1 MIEYYSP
8 DLGKN
13 PEDPFARAASG
24 QLVRRSYWLGLSDR
38 SVVLAMT
45 MGVGANIT
53 NEQKRLHLEDIVR
66 QHLVEKICIQEVL
79 PPE

>member
-1 MIEYYSP
+1 M
-8 DLGKN
+8 
-13 PEDPFARAASG
+13 
-24 QLVRRSYWLGLSDR
+24 GLSDR

-53 NEQKRLHLEDIVR
+53 NEQKRLHLEDIAR
-66 QHLVEKICIQEVL
+66 EHLVEEICVQEIL

>member
-13 PEDPFARAASG
+13 PEDPFARDASG
-24 QLVRRSYWLGLSDR
+24 QFVRRSYWLGLSDR

-53 NEQKRLHLEDIVR
+53 NEQKRLHLEDIAR
-66 QHLVEKICIQEVL
+66 EHLVEEICVQEIL

>member
-13 PEDPFARAASG
+13 PEDPFARDASG

-45 MGVGANIT
+45 KGVGANIT
-53 NEQKRLHLEDIVR
+53 NEQKLLHLEDIGR
-66 QHLVEKICIQEVL
+66 GHLVEEICVQEIL

>member
-13 PEDPFARAASG
+13 PEDPFARDASG

-45 MGVGANIT
+45 MGSEPT
-53 NEQKRLHLEDIVR
+53 
-66 QHLVEKICIQEVL
+66 
-79 PPE
+79 

>member
-1 MIEYYSP
+1 MIEFYNP

-13 PEDPFARAASG
+13 PEDPFASDASG
-24 QLVRRSYWLGLSDR
+24 QLVRRSYWLGLSDQ

-45 MGVGANIT
+45 RGVGANIT
-53 NEQKRLHLEDIVR
+53 NEQKRLHLEDIAR
-66 QHLVEKICIQEVL
+66 EHLVEEICVQEIL